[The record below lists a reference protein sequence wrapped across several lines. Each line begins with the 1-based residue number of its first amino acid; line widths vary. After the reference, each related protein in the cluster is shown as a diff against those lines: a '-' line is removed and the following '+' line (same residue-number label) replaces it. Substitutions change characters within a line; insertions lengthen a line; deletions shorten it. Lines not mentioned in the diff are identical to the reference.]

1 MQTFKKFSPLLY
13 ILSVLILFFSIQNK
27 NYPITGDGKEYILMT
42 QSLLNHGTPD
52 LRPEDASDVLKQFKI
67 TQNNFSDAYLECASN
82 KECLK
87 NTNAVKNYNY
97 FESKSGK
104 YYSWHFFAYP
114 LLNTM
119 SYYLYQKIDKAPT
132 VSFAFVNGVFMLLAI
147 FLVITKLSE
156 NIIYKITI
164 IIATLAPTSFS
175 YLKWNHPE
183 SLTYSLIVISLILF
197 KNRNYLSSSMI
208 LAISSLQNPP
218 IAFASFIIYLISSH
232 QAIGFNRKLPS
243 KIFNLTRDV
252 KQHLIAGLII
262 ASVIVAP
269 SIYYFI
275 NFNTSNLIV
284 THGFSDA
291 KLISIN
297 RLYDF
302 YFDFNQGMI
311 LLIPY
316 SMLLVIAGIVFKIR
330 SKYKL
335 LEIKSAV
342 IFITLSIVT
351 AIPCLTTTNWN
362 PGGADVLRYAYW
374 NSIFIIFAY
383 AEINKSFKSKKLVS
397 LFFAGFIFTQFV
409 IIIMNNKLQWFS
421 RDAVQIS
428 TPAMFIL
435 ENYPR
440 LYNPTPEIIVERST
454 NAESGS
460 SYFFEN
466 KNHLLVIKNG
476 NAVKQIGGDVLL
488 ASDCKINSK
497 KKIEGVM
504 FNNIESNCKL
514 FKDNVSGILTYPLFV
529 ASLSNDLNY
538 NIKNLNYTMGW
549 SVIENGF
556 RWSDGNQSFIAFD
569 YNKLEG
575 QANSISIY
583 GFKYDNNAKATVYL
597 NGLEIYDGEF
607 NMIEDHIDIKLT
619 SKLLDKNN
627 VLRFEWHTPTKPSN
641 GDFRSITFAFQKI
654 TFLK

>member
-1 MQTFKKFSPLLY
+1 MQNLKKFSPLLY

-27 NYPITGDGKEYILMT
+27 DYPITGDGKEYILMT

-67 TQNNFSDAYLECASN
+67 SQNNFSEPFFECASN
-82 KECLK
+82 KECLN
-87 NTNAVKNYNY
+87 NTNIVNNHVY
-97 FESKSGK
+97 FESQSGK

-132 VSFAFVNGVFMLLAI
+132 VSFAFVNGAFLLLAI
-147 FLVITKLSE
+147 FLVITQLSE

-164 IIATLAPTSFS
+164 IIATLAPTSYS

-183 SLTYSLIVISLILF
+183 SVTYSLIVISLILF
-197 KNRNYLSSSMI
+197 KNRHYLSSSMI

-243 KIFNLTRDV
+243 KILDLSKDV

-262 ASVIVAP
+262 ASVILAP
-269 SIYYFI
+269 SVIYFI
-275 NFNTSNLIV
+275 NFDTSNLIV
-284 THGFSDA
+284 AHGYSDA
-291 KLISIN
+291 KFISIN

-302 YFDFNQGMI
+302 YFDLNQGMI

-316 SMLLVIAGIVFKIR
+316 SMLFIIAGIVFKLR
-330 SKYKL
+330 SKNKL
-335 LEIKSAV
+335 LEIKTAV

-351 AIPCLTTTNWN
+351 AIPCLTTINWN

-374 NSIFIIFAY
+374 NSVFIIFAF
-383 AEINKSFKSKKLVS
+383 AEINKSLTSKKLVS
-397 LFFAGFIFTQFV
+397 LFFAGFICTQFM
-409 IIIMNNKLQWFS
+409 ITIMNSKFQWFS
-421 RDAVQIS
+421 RDSVQIS
-428 TPAMFIL
+428 TPAIFIL

-440 LYNPTPEIIVERST
+440 LYNPTPEIIVERSI
-454 NAESGS
+454 NAEVGS
-460 SYFFEN
+460 SHSFLN
-466 KNHLLVIKNG
+466 KNPLLVIKNG
-476 NAVKQIGGDVLL
+476 DAVKQIGGDVLL
-488 ASDCKINSK
+488 ASYCETNSK
-497 KKIEGVM
+497 KKIEGVI
-504 FNNIESNCKL
+504 FSNIKSNCKL

-529 ASLSNDLNY
+529 ASLSNNLDY

-575 QANSISIY
+575 QANEISIY

-597 NGLEIYDGEF
+597 NGLEIYEGEF
-607 NMIEDHIDIKLT
+607 NMTNGHIDIKLV
-619 SKLLDKNN
+619 SELLDKNN

-641 GDFRSITFAFQKI
+641 GDFRSITFALQKI
-654 TFLK
+654 AFLK